1 MSTAF
6 KPVSVEVSLTEKLS
20 KARIGIVAAEW
31 NPEITNALQEGA
43 KQYLLKSG
51 IKEENILIHHVPGSF
66 ELPLAAQFLFEM
78 SHVDAVICIG
88 CLVKGETDHYH
99 YISDAV
105 SKGILNVSL
114 KYNKPAGF
122 GVLTVD
128 TIKQAKDR
136 AGGKLGNKGEEAA
149 DAVLKM
155 LALKDTAREESKP
168 KSGIGFGR

>member
-20 KARIGIVAAEW
+20 KARIGIAVAEW
-31 NPEITNALQEGA
+31 NPEITNALLEGA

-51 IKEENILIHHVPGSF
+51 IKEENILDHQVPGSF
-66 ELPLAAQFLFEM
+66 ELPLAAQFLFEIA
-78 SHVDAVICIG
+78 HIDAVICIG

-99 YISDAV
+99 YIADAV
-105 SKGILNVSL
+105 SKGILNVSI

-128 TIKQAKDR
+128 NIEQAQDR
-136 AGGKLGNKGEEAA
+136 AGGK
-149 DAVLKM
+149 
-155 LALKDTAREESKP
+155 
-168 KSGIGFGR
+168 FG

>member
-1 MSTAF
+1 MSTAY
-6 KPVSVEVSLTEKLS
+6 KPVTAELTLSEKLT
-20 KARIGIVAAEW
+20 KAKIGIAVAEW
-31 NPEITNALQEGA
+31 NPEITNPLMEGA
-43 KQYLLKSG
+43 KSFLLKSG
-51 IKEENILIHHVPGSF
+51 IAEENILVHGVPGSF
-66 ELPLAAQFLFEM
+66 ELPLAAQLLFELAHM
-78 SHVDAVICIG
+78 DAVICIG

-105 SKGILNVSL
+105 AKGILNVGL
-114 KYNKPAGF
+114 KYNKPSAF

-128 TIKQAKDR
+128 NIEQAQER

-155 LALKDTAREESKP
+155 LALKDKVKEESRP

>member
-6 KPVSVEVSLTEKLS
+6 KPVSTEVSLTEKLG
-20 KARIGIVAAEW
+20 KARIGIAVAEW
-31 NPEITNALQEGA
+31 NPEITNVLLEGA

-51 IKEENILIHHVPGSF
+51 ISEENIVVQSVPGSF
-66 ELPLAAQFLFEM
+66 ELPLAAQFLFEI
-78 SHVDAVICIG
+78 SHLDAVICIG

-105 SKGILNVSL
+105 SKGILNISL

-128 TIKQAKDR
+128 NIKQAKDR
-136 AGGKLGNKGEEAA
+136 AGGKFGNKGEEAA
-149 DAVLKM
+149 EAVLKM
-155 LALKDTAREESKP
+155 LSLKDTARETSKS
-168 KSGIGFGR
+168 KGGIGFSR